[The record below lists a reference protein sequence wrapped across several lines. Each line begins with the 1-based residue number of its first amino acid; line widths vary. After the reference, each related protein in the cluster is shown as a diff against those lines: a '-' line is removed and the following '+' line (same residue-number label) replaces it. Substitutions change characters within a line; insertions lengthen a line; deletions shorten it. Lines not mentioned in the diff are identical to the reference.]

1 MKNIHLIPTDKPS
14 RLGYLTKKGKEVY
27 KDLRLFDKPMP
38 NILDSENQ
46 HIYIT
51 SDEEIKEG
59 DWCLHLGKSFTDD
72 ILSDKITLV
81 KISERYLSMNSYFW
95 KQWDKNSQFSYSEN
109 KLRKIILT
117 TDQDLINDDIQAI
130 DDEFLEWFVNNP
142 SCEFIQTKRLED
154 GQYFDYL
161 EDNSVI
167 EGIYENYKI
176 IIPQE
181 EFKQEP
187 ERGITITHV
196 GKQETKMIECYFIP
210 NNNTSSATICG
221 NCGKEKFLHTIGSG
235 IKAYESV
242 IIPKEEPKNTCPKC
256 RTTDFDDCHSIKCPM
271 RKEEPIRNYEL
282 IGECKGNPNG
292 CFMDSCGHDCGCFTK
307 EPKQD
312 SNFYKK
318 LKFSFSEKLKQYF
331 EETPREKILEDWAK
345 SAEFDNVGPT
355 VDDFLN
361 NTNKQ
366 EQTFKQ
372 KLVIELNEY
381 DYTGSSNDIYG
392 MVVKV
397 NGVEM
402 PYHNLDTSTIL
413 EEVLEYLGYEVEI
426 IETLDR

>member
-27 KDLRLFDKPMP
+27 KDLKLFDKPMP

-51 SDEEIKEG
+51 SDEEIKDG
-59 DWCLHLGKSFTDD
+59 DWMIRGNEQP
-72 ILSDKITLV
+72 TLV
-81 KISERYLSMNSYFW
+81 TPNFFWDFGVRYY
-95 KQWDKNSQFSYSEN
+95 
-109 KLRKIILT
+109 KIILT
-117 TDQDLINDDIQAI
+117 TDQDLIEDGVQAI

-142 SCEFIQTKRLED
+142 SCEFIQSKRLED

-242 IIPKEEPKNTCPKC
+242 IIPKEEPKQ
-256 RTTDFDDCHSIKCPM
+256 
-271 RKEEPIRNYEL
+271 E
-282 IGECKGNPNG
+282 
-292 CFMDSCGHDCGCFTK
+292 
-307 EPKQD
+307 
-312 SNFYKK
+312 SNFY
-318 LKFSFSEKLKQYF
+318 EKLKQYF

>member
-51 SDEEIKEG
+51 SDEEIKDG
-59 DWCLHLGKSFTDD
+59 DWMIRGNEQP
-72 ILSDKITLV
+72 TLV
-81 KISERYLSMNSYFW
+81 TPNFFWDFGVRYY
-95 KQWDKNSQFSYSEN
+95 
-109 KLRKIILT
+109 KIILT
-117 TDQDLINDDIQAI
+117 TDQDLIEDGVQAI
-130 DDEFLEWFVNNP
+130 DDEFLEWFVENP
-142 SCEFIQTKRLED
+142 SCEEVKVRKNPKVNFIVKGKGVQNFNQ
-154 GQYFDYL
+154 G
-161 EDNSVI
+161 
-167 EGIYENYKI
+167 YKI
-176 IIPQE
+176 IIPKE

-210 NNNTSSATICG
+210 NNNTSSTTICG

-235 IKAYESV
+235 IKVSKSV
-242 IIPKEEPKNTCPKC
+242 ILTQEEPKQEKINMNTHYV
-256 RTTDFDDCHSIKCPM
+256 DFS
-271 RKEEPIRNYEL
+271 
-282 IGECKGNPNG
+282 NPNADNISSASTTS
-292 CFMDSCGHDCGCFTK
+292 M
-307 EPKQD
+307 KQD
-312 SNFYKK
+312 NNFY
-318 LKFSFSEKLKQYF
+318 EKLKQYF

-402 PYHNLDTSTIL
+402 PYHNLDVSTIL
-413 EEVLEYLGYEVEI
+413 EEVLEHLGYEVEI

>member
-51 SDEEIKEG
+51 SDEEIKDG
-59 DWCLHLGKSFTDD
+59 DWMIRGNEQP
-72 ILSDKITLV
+72 TLV
-81 KISERYLSMNSYFW
+81 TPNFFWDFGVRYY
-95 KQWDKNSQFSYSEN
+95 
-109 KLRKIILT
+109 KIILT
-117 TDQDLINDDIQAI
+117 TDQDLIEDGVQAI

-187 ERGITITHV
+187 ERGITITHF

-235 IKAYESV
+235 IKVSKSV
-242 IIPKEEPKNTCPKC
+242 ILTQEEPKQ
-256 RTTDFDDCHSIKCPM
+256 
-271 RKEEPIRNYEL
+271 E
-282 IGECKGNPNG
+282 
-292 CFMDSCGHDCGCFTK
+292 
-307 EPKQD
+307 
-312 SNFYKK
+312 SNFY
-318 LKFSFSEKLKQYF
+318 EKLKQYF

>member
-51 SDEEIKEG
+51 SDEEIKDG
-59 DWCLHLGKSFTDD
+59 DWMIRGNEQP
-72 ILSDKITLV
+72 TLV
-81 KISERYLSMNSYFW
+81 TPNFFWDFGVRYY
-95 KQWDKNSQFSYSEN
+95 
-109 KLRKIILT
+109 KIILT
-117 TDQDLINDDIQAI
+117 TDQDLIEDGVQAI

-235 IKAYESV
+235 IKVSKSV
-242 IIPKEEPKNTCPKC
+242 ILTQEEPKQ
-256 RTTDFDDCHSIKCPM
+256 
-271 RKEEPIRNYEL
+271 E
-282 IGECKGNPNG
+282 
-292 CFMDSCGHDCGCFTK
+292 
-307 EPKQD
+307 
-312 SNFYKK
+312 SNFY
-318 LKFSFSEKLKQYF
+318 EKLKQYF

>member
-27 KDLRLFDKPMP
+27 KDLKLFDKPMP

-51 SDEEIKEG
+51 SDEEIKDG
-59 DWCLHLGKSFTDD
+59 DWMIRGNEQP
-72 ILSDKITLV
+72 TLV
-81 KISERYLSMNSYFW
+81 TPNFFWDFGVRYY
-95 KQWDKNSQFSYSEN
+95 
-109 KLRKIILT
+109 KIILT
-117 TDQDLINDDIQAI
+117 TDQDLIEDGVQAI
-130 DDEFLEWFVNNP
+130 DDEFLEWYVNNP

-242 IIPKEEPKNTCPKC
+242 IIPKEEPKQ
-256 RTTDFDDCHSIKCPM
+256 
-271 RKEEPIRNYEL
+271 E
-282 IGECKGNPNG
+282 
-292 CFMDSCGHDCGCFTK
+292 
-307 EPKQD
+307 
-312 SNFYKK
+312 SNFY
-318 LKFSFSEKLKQYF
+318 EKLKQYF

>member
-27 KDLRLFDKPMP
+27 KDLKLFDKPMP

-51 SDEEIKEG
+51 SDEEIKDG
-59 DWCLHLGKSFTDD
+59 DWMIRGNEQP
-72 ILSDKITLV
+72 TLV
-81 KISERYLSMNSYFW
+81 TPNFFWDFGVRYY
-95 KQWDKNSQFSYSEN
+95 
-109 KLRKIILT
+109 KIILT
-117 TDQDLINDDIQAI
+117 TDQDLIEDGVQAI

-142 SCEFIQTKRLED
+142 SCEFIQTERLED

-271 RKEEPIRNYEL
+271 RKEEPIKPMNKINY
-282 IGECKGNPNG
+282 GT
-292 CFMDSCGHDCGCFTK
+292 TK
-307 EPKQD
+307 
-312 SNFYKK
+312 
-318 LKFSFSEKLKQYF
+318 
-331 EETPREKILEDWAK
+331 
-345 SAEFDNVGPT
+345 
-355 VDDFLN
+355 
-361 NTNKQ
+361 
-366 EQTFKQ
+366 
-372 KLVIELNEY
+372 
-381 DYTGSSNDIYG
+381 
-392 MVVKV
+392 MVV
-397 NGVEM
+397 N
-402 PYHNLDTSTIL
+402 SI
-413 EEVLEYLGYEVEI
+413 
-426 IETLDR
+426 

>member
-27 KDLRLFDKPMP
+27 KDLKLFDKPMP

-51 SDEEIKEG
+51 SDEEIKDG
-59 DWCLHLGKSFTDD
+59 DWMIRGNEQP
-72 ILSDKITLV
+72 TLV
-81 KISERYLSMNSYFW
+81 TPNFFWDFGVRYY
-95 KQWDKNSQFSYSEN
+95 
-109 KLRKIILT
+109 KIILT
-117 TDQDLINDDIQAI
+117 TDQDLIEDGVQAI

-242 IIPKEEPKNTCPKC
+242 IIPKEEPKQ
-256 RTTDFDDCHSIKCPM
+256 
-271 RKEEPIRNYEL
+271 E
-282 IGECKGNPNG
+282 
-292 CFMDSCGHDCGCFTK
+292 
-307 EPKQD
+307 
-312 SNFYKK
+312 SNFY
-318 LKFSFSEKLKQYF
+318 EKLKQYF

>member
-1 MKNIHLIPTDKPS
+1 MKNIHLIETDKPS
-14 RLGYLTKKGKEVY
+14 RLFYNVGGALLFTDY
-27 KDLRLFDKPMP
+27 K
-38 NILDSENQ
+38 NYNGVN
-46 HIYIT
+46 IYIT
-51 SDEEIKEG
+51 SDEEIKDG
-59 DWCLHLGKSFTDD
+59 DWMIRGNEQP
-72 ILSDKITLV
+72 TLV
-81 KISERYLSMNSYFW
+81 TPNFFW
-95 KQWDKNSQFSYSEN
+95 DFGVKYY
-109 KLRKIILT
+109 KIILT
-117 TDQDLINDDIQAI
+117 TDQDLIEDGVQDI

-210 NNNTSSATICG
+210 NNNTSSTTICG

-235 IKAYESV
+235 IKVSKSV
-242 IIPKEEPKNTCPKC
+242 ILTQEEPKQEKINMNTHYV
-256 RTTDFDDCHSIKCPM
+256 DFS
-271 RKEEPIRNYEL
+271 
-282 IGECKGNPNG
+282 NPNADNISSTSTTS
-292 CFMDSCGHDCGCFTK
+292 M
-307 EPKQD
+307 KQD
-312 SNFYKK
+312 NNFY
-318 LKFSFSEKLKQYF
+318 EKLKQYF

-402 PYHNLDTSTIL
+402 PYHNLDVSTIL
-413 EEVLEYLGYEVEI
+413 EEVLEHLGYEVEI
-426 IETLDR
+426 IQTLDR

>member
-51 SDEEIKEG
+51 SDEEIKDG
-59 DWCLHLGKSFTDD
+59 DWMIRGNEQP
-72 ILSDKITLV
+72 TLV
-81 KISERYLSMNSYFW
+81 TPNFFWDFGVRYY
-95 KQWDKNSQFSYSEN
+95 
-109 KLRKIILT
+109 KIILT
-117 TDQDLINDDIQAI
+117 TDQDLIEDGVQAI
-130 DDEFLEWFVNNP
+130 NDEFLEWFVNNP

-235 IKAYESV
+235 IKVSKSV
-242 IIPKEEPKNTCPKC
+242 ILTQEEPKQ
-256 RTTDFDDCHSIKCPM
+256 
-271 RKEEPIRNYEL
+271 E
-282 IGECKGNPNG
+282 
-292 CFMDSCGHDCGCFTK
+292 
-307 EPKQD
+307 
-312 SNFYKK
+312 SNFY
-318 LKFSFSEKLKQYF
+318 EKLKQYF

-413 EEVLEYLGYEVEI
+413 EEVLEHLGYEVEI
-426 IETLDR
+426 IQTLDR

>member
-51 SDEEIKEG
+51 SNENIKEG
-59 DWCLHLGKSFTDD
+59 DWYYFIKRVLKFKSFPQDGD
-72 ILSDKITLV
+72 RV
-81 KISERYLSMNSYFW
+81 P
-95 KQWDKNSQFSYSEN
+95 KNSDGSF
-109 KLRKIILT
+109 KIILT
-117 TDQDLINDDIQAI
+117 TDPDLIEDSVQAI

-142 SCEFIQTKRLED
+142 SCEFIQTERLED

-210 NNNTSSATICG
+210 NNNTSSTTICG

-235 IKAYESV
+235 IKVPKSV
-242 IIPKEEPKNTCPKC
+242 ILTQE
-256 RTTDFDDCHSIKCPM
+256 
-271 RKEEPIRNYEL
+271 
-282 IGECKGNPNG
+282 
-292 CFMDSCGHDCGCFTK
+292 

-312 SNFYKK
+312 SNFYK
-318 LKFSFSEKLKQYF
+318 KLKQYF
-331 EETPREKILEDWAK
+331 EETPREKILEDWAN

-366 EQTFKQ
+366 EQTLKE

-402 PYHNLDTSTIL
+402 PYHNLDVSTIL
-413 EEVLEYLGYEVEI
+413 EEVLEHLGYEVEI